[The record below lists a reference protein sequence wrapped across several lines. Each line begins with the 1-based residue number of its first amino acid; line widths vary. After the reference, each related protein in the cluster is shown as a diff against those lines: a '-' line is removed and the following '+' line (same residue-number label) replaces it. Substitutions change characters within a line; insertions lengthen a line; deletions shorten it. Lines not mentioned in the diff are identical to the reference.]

1 MIDNNSCSKY
11 DNVSTREFIN
21 AMVEKGI
28 NTTPLDAR
36 QIDQIHRDII
46 WNRWE
51 LKLRDQDINWQRM
64 FENNQQINLFPLCL
78 EFFQQVKQDMDDEIL
93 FHMWLVSQKR
103 KYPHRLA
110 YQNIEL

>member
-21 AMVEKGI
+21 SMVEKGI

-36 QIDQIHRDII
+36 QIEQIHHDIV

-51 LKLRDQDINWQRM
+51 LKLKDQDINWQRM
-64 FENNQQINLFPLCL
+64 LENNRQINLFPLCL

-93 FHMWLVSQKR
+93 FHMWLVTQKR

-110 YQNIEL
+110 YQKIEL